1 MIVCIC
7 RDIRE
12 SHYDNREDL
21 IKRVLEKDYCCG
33 ACLKEFILTEDEPGQ
48 PCSCLTGI
56 PNLDDSEKTIDIID

>member
-21 IKRVLEKDYCCG
+21 IKRVLEEDYCCG
-33 ACLKEFILTEDEPGQ
+33 KCLDEFILTDDE
-48 PCSCLTGI
+48 TGI
-56 PNLDDSEKTIDIID
+56 SNLDDSEKTIDIID

>member
-33 ACLKEFILTEDEPGQ
+33 KCLDEFILIDDE
-48 PCSCLTGI
+48 TGI
-56 PNLDDSEKTIDIID
+56 SNLADSEKTIDIID